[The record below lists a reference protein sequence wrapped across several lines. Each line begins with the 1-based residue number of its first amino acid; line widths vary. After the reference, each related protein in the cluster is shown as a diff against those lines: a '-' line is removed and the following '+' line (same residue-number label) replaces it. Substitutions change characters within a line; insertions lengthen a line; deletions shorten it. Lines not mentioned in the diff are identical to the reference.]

1 MLTSIPS
8 YLIELKRKPPSFPSV
23 FLLMLIIFSLFG
35 LRNFCYLIFVTAL
48 WKATGLYEVFF
59 ALTSFIH
66 YFRYLSLEV
75 YCIRAYPFPRYIS
88 TFYVRK
94 GIDFGSFKRDVL
106 FFKTVALIQ
115 LFYHYFYP
123 ATHSFQFDI
132 ISIAMIA
139 TGYTISFLATEAIGI
154 DRTYFAAELG
164 LVEPKWINKF
174 PYG

>member
-1 MLTSIPS
+1 
-8 YLIELKRKPPSFPSV
+8 
-23 FLLMLIIFSLFG
+23 
-35 LRNFCYLIFVTAL
+35 
-48 WKATGLYEVFF
+48 
-59 ALTSFIH
+59 
-66 YFRYLSLEV
+66 
-75 YCIRAYPFPRYIS
+75 
-88 TFYVRK
+88 
-94 GIDFGSFKRDVL
+94 
-106 FFKTVALIQ
+106 LIQ

>member
-1 MLTSIPS
+1 MDEI
-8 YLIELKRKPPSFPSV
+8 YLFTR
-23 FLLMLIIFSLFG
+23 LFG
-35 LRNFCYLIFVTAL
+35 LRNISYLISVFAV
-48 WKATGLYEVFF
+48 WRATGMYEVFF
-59 ALTSFIH
+59 ALTSFVH
-66 YFRYLSLEV
+66 YF
-75 YCIRAYPFPRYIS
+75 RYIS

-106 FFKTVALIQ
+106 LFKTIALLQ

-123 ATHSFQFDI
+123 STTSFVFDP
-132 ISIAMIA
+132 ISILMVIA
-139 TGYTISFLATEAIGI
+139 GYCVSMMATEAIGI